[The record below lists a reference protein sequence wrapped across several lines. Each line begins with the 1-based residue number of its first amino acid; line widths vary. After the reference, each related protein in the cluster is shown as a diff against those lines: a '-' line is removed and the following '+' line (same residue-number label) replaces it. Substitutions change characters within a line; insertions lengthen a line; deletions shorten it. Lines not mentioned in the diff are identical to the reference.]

1 MVLFKFEMIQAN
13 YKLFFI
19 GKKIKF
25 KFGKNELMNI
35 LSKTELTS
43 TSLLSERNFQKM
55 FL

>member
-1 MVLFKFEMIQAN
+1 MVLFKLEMIQAN
-13 YKLFFI
+13 YKLFLQE
-19 GKKIKF
+19 KINF

-55 FL
+55 CL